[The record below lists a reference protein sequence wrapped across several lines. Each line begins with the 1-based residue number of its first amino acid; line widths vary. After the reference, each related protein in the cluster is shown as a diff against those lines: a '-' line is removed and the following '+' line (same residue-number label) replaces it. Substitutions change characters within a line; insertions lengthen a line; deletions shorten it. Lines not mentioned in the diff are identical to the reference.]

1 MTFPAELHKPL
12 CPNYQT
18 NRKAA
23 SRLHSF
29 FLSKPS
35 SSIPNGSRIP
45 CKFLDDLSTPELL
58 RHSAASTDN
67 DFSSVGQMIITW
79 RCIRLSP
86 LSSRP
91 ATTSLPRQVHIR
103 LRSTCPT
110 ASSNIATILATP
122 PGHGGHTI
130 TVEGSIRTIRNQKQ
144 RSFVELG
151 DGSTAF
157 PLQAVLEPQLAEG
170 HVQ

>member
-1 MTFPAELHKPL
+1 MTLRASFTSRFVP
-12 CPNYQT
+12 T

-23 SRLHSF
+23 SRLHQI
-29 FLSKPS
+29 FLSEPS
-35 SSIPNGSRIP
+35 SSIPNRSRIP

-58 RHSAASTDN
+58 RHFAASTDN
-67 DFSSVGQMIITW
+67 ASSSIWQMIITW
-79 RCIRLSP
+79 RYIRLSP

-91 ATTSLPRQVHIR
+91 ATTFPPTHVHIR

-157 PLQAVLEPQLAEG
+157 PLQAVLDPQLAEG
-170 HVQ
+170 QVQ